1 VDRIFVRRI
10 AQRATTGAALKIL
23 LIVLFSTSC
32 GSVFHQ
38 PGQSKQRFSLASL
51 KGNYTYNL
59 AGMIFGLPPG
69 YNLYHETGAFVADGN
84 GGLTGVDDFSSGA
97 TANLNQKF
105 AGSYTIGGDGTGT
118 MSISLPGR
126 PVQLAITLRSTT
138 ELYLLEYDAFAT
150 GTGGAFAQAS
160 SAISGTLSGAYVF
173 RFYTHVLKAASSAA
187 VGRMMISG
195 TSVTGDEDVA
205 QIGTITATPGLIS
218 GSLTQPDS
226 NGRGTVSLTDNSG
239 MSNYVYYA
247 IDSNTL
253 NLIRTDTGVV
263 GEGRA
268 VAQTVTSFTNA
279 SIASGFTFHVG
290 GDTGTNLGGVS
301 TVGTFTSDGKG
312 NLTSG
317 SRDSAED
324 GTTSNETFTAT
335 YAFDST
341 GNFPGRASLTVTPT
355 SGSASSITQ
364 VAWMADSTQGF
375 MLEEDSNRVAA
386 GAMLVQQ
393 GGPFSATSLN
403 GEYAVRM
410 VGFDGTNP
418 PTVGRIGV
426 MTFDGSGTVTFTDLF
441 VNRGGI
447 QAQYTGLSGSYTV
460 SPNGRAVTADIHGV
474 TVSMIF
480 YLTSN
485 QSAYFLLGDSG
496 AEVAGQNGLQSPQ

>member
-1 VDRIFVRRI
+1 M
-10 AQRATTGAALKIL
+10 AQRAVTGAALKIL

-69 YNLYHETGAFVADGN
+69 FNLYHETGAFVADGN
-84 GGLTGVDDFSSGA
+84 GGLTGIDDFASG
-97 TANLNQKF
+97 TKENSNQF
-105 AGSYTIGGDGTGT
+105 TGSYTISGDGTGT
-118 MSISLPGR
+118 MTISLPGR

-160 SAISGTLSGAYVF
+160 SAISGTLSGAFVF
-173 RFYTHVLKAASSAA
+173 RFYTHVVGAASSAA
-187 VGRMMISG
+187 AGQMMISG
-195 TSVTGDEDVA
+195 TSVTTGNEDVA
-205 QIGTITATPGLIS
+205 QIGTITASPGPIS

-226 NGRGTVSLTDNSG
+226 NGRGTLSLTDNSG
-239 MSNYVYYA
+239 TSNYVYYA
-247 IDSNTL
+247 IDPNTL

-268 VAQTVTSFTNA
+268 IAQTVTSFTNA
-279 SIASGFTFHVG
+279 SIASGFTFHMG
-290 GDTGTNLGGVS
+290 GDTASNLGGVN
-301 TVGTFTSDGKG
+301 TVGTFTSDGSG
-312 NLTSG
+312 NLTG
-317 SRDSAED
+317 SRDSAVD
-324 GTTSNETFTAT
+324 GGTTNETFTAT
-335 YAFDST
+335 YTVDST
-341 GNFPGRASLTVTPT
+341 GNFPGRASITVTPT
-355 SGSASSITQ
+355 SASASPITQ

-375 MLEEDSNRVAA
+375 MLEEDTNTVAA
-386 GAMLVQQ
+386 GAMLLQQ
-393 GGPFSATSLN
+393 GGPFSAASLN

-410 VGFDGTNP
+410 IGFDGTNP
-418 PTVGRIGV
+418 PTVGRVGV

-441 VNRGGI
+441 VNRGGM

-460 SPNGRAVTADIHGV
+460 SPNGRVVTGDIHGV

-496 AEVAGQNGLQSPQ
+496 AEVPGQNGMQSPQ